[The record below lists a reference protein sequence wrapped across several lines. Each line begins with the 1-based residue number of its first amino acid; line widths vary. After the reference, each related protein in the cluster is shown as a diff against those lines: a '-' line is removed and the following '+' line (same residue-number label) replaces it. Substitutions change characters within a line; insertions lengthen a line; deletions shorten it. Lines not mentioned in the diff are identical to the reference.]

1 MQASGVEVRLELR
14 KVNVVES
21 LDRFECHLHGSVVD
35 TFQKP
40 RT

>member
-21 LDRFECHLHGSVVD
+21 LDRFELYHDMLPD
-35 TFQKP
+35 D
-40 RT
+40 